1 MSSENLLKTIDNNMG
16 DSLLNDSGY
25 LQSDATAKRV
35 DQKRL
40 ETFSISHK
48 RSNNY
53 NEINLEFLENLF
65 LEALKNEDQFINQKS
80 SLQATT
86 LQEQWLAPRIH
97 YGLRLTRYEASN
109 PEVWNYLALKF
120 DHYVARRWSYDE
132 KGLNTNPS
140 SLPKEFHFLFKQ
152 HSRHQI
158 AKLWWMAEMTRNA
171 GAYHKVAGIVNTD
184 MINYCLDIT
193 APNFNIY
200 TLAILNIEKD
210 ILGDKRFK
218 LDSPWLRAIYRM
230 INRKIIHEGGVS
242 KVQFDIDESESQKWF
257 NGVPDLKFTKI
268 DSNLPPAPKDI
279 LIEDKQL
286 KKVVS
291 WIRSGIKGINE
302 NEYEFLRKCAIKVLS
317 KEKRP
322 MSTKEII
329 DIGFEEYEFFGFD
342 WQKKELEFAFS
353 LDPKLRIV
361 KKGSK
366 WVVS

>member
-35 DQKRL
+35 DQKKL
-40 ETFSISHK
+40 EAFSISHK

-132 KGLNTNPS
+132 KGLNTNLS

-171 GAYHKVAGIVNTD
+171 GTYHKIAGIINTD

-210 ILGDKRFK
+210 ILDDGKFK
-218 LDSPWLRAIYRM
+218 LDSLWLRAIYRI

-257 NGVPDLKFTKI
+257 NEEPDLKYTKI
-268 DSNLPPAPKDI
+268 DSKLPPAPKDI
-279 LIEDKQL
+279 LVEEKQI

-291 WIRSGIKGINE
+291 WIRSGIKAINE
-302 NEYEFLRKCAIKVLS
+302 NEYEFLRKHAIEVLT

-322 MSTKEII
+322 MSTKEIT
-329 DIGFEEYEFFGFD
+329 DVGFDKYEFFNFD
-342 WQKKELEFAFS
+342 WQKRELEFAFS
-353 LDPKLRIV
+353 LDPKSRIV

-366 WVVS
+366 WELS

>member
-1 MSSENLLKTIDNNMG
+1 MSNLNLLKTLDSNIG

-25 LQSDATAKRV
+25 LQLDATAKRV
-35 DQKRL
+35 DQKKL
-40 ETFSISHK
+40 ENFALPHK

-53 NEINLEFLENLF
+53 NEINLEFIENLF
-65 LEALKNEDQFINQKS
+65 IEVLKNEDQFIKQKS

-120 DHYVARRWSYDE
+120 DHYVARRWTYDE
-132 KGLNTNPS
+132 NGLNTNTA

-210 ILGDKRFK
+210 ILGDNRFK

-230 INRKIIHEGGVS
+230 INRKIIHEGGAS

-257 NGVPDLKFTKI
+257 NEVPDLKFINI

-279 LIEDKQL
+279 SIEEKQIQ
-286 KKVVS
+286 KVVE

-317 KEKRP
+317 KEKKP

-329 DIGFEEYEFFGFD
+329 DIGFEDYEFFNFD
-342 WQKKELEFAFS
+342 WQKKELEFAIS
-353 LDPKLRIV
+353 LDPKLRIT
-361 KKGSK
+361 KNASK
-366 WVVS
+366 WVLS